1 MANMYGYNTSSAYK
15 LDYTYKSEDNVGIK
29 TLHTDEKPKADRTTG
44 KGRSTRSLASFLK
57 VAVCFAV
64 AFAIVN
70 GYVKIN
76 EINND
81 IAAQQAD
88 NAEVCARIEAL
99 EVKIDKAVDKEQLS
113 TVASEKYGMIR
124 PERDQIFYIDM
135 EQEDFAETPGEKNKK
150 SETSAMKGVT
160 GSMTGALNI
169 FD

>member
-1 MANMYGYNTSSAYK
+1 MANMYGYNTSNAYK
-15 LDYTYKSEDNVGIK
+15 LDYTYDLDTKNK
-29 TLHTDEKPKADRTTG
+29 NQKLHTEEKPEADKAAG
-44 KGRSTRSLASFLK
+44 KRRSTRGLANFLK

-81 IAAQQAD
+81 IAAQAAD

-113 TVASEKYGMIR
+113 TVANEKYGMVR

-135 EQEDFAETPGEKNKK
+135 EQEDFAETPGEKNQRTEK
-150 SETSAMKGVT
+150 SAMKGVT